1 MLMICGVD
9 EAGRGPVIG
18 PMVIAGVIV
27 SDDVELMEIGVKDSK
42 RLTPAKRSELFEEI
56 VNISDYCVRVIPAK
70 EIDTLRKSTSLNK
83 IESNTFAS
91 IIGELCSEGDIAY
104 VDSASTDEKSFGSE
118 IKNMLENE
126 VEIISKHEADD
137 TYPIVSAA
145 SILAKVRRDK
155 EIRNISDKIGIDV
168 GSGYPSDMKTRDFLT
183 KWISENDEL
192 PPYTRKSW
200 QTCKDL
206 MNKAKTKSLDDF

>member
-1 MLMICGVD
+1 MICGVD

-83 IESNTFAS
+83 IESNIFAS
-91 IIGELCSEGDIAY
+91 IIDELCSEGDIAY
-104 VDSASTDEKSFGSE
+104 VDSASTDEKRFGSE
-118 IKNMLENE
+118 IKNMLENNI
-126 VEIISKHEADD
+126 EIISKHEADD

-145 SILAKVRRDK
+145 SILAKVRRDT
-155 EIRNISDKIGIDV
+155 EIRKISDKIGRDI

-192 PPYTRKSW
+192 PPHTRKSW
-200 QTCKDL
+200 QTCKD
-206 MNKAKTKSLDDF
+206 MINKAKTKSLDDF

>member
-1 MLMICGVD
+1 MICGVD

-56 VNISDYCVRVIPAK
+56 TKISDYCIRVIPAE
-70 EIDTLRKSTSLNK
+70 EIDSLRRSTSLNK
-83 IESNTFAS
+83 IESDNFAS
-91 IIGELCSEGDIAY
+91 IIQELCSEGDIAY
-104 VDSASTDEKSFGSE
+104 VDSASTDEKSFGLE
-118 IKNMLENE
+118 IKNKVDQNID
-126 VEIISKHEADD
+126 IISKHEADD

-145 SILAKVRRDK
+145 SIIAKVKRDEEVQK
-155 EIRNISDKIGIDV
+155 ISEKIGQDI
-168 GSGYPSDMKTRDFLT
+168 GSGYPSDMITRNFLNR
-183 KWISENDEL
+183 WIDENDDL
-192 PPYTRKSW
+192 PPHTRRSW

-206 MNKAKTKSLDDF
+206 VNRSKNKSLDDF